1 MTALILNTRSRCEY
15 RAHNEKDLYGGGMRL
30 LLGIL
35 LAVCI
40 VTSIIFVFIIAPEE
54 VTMGTVQKIF
64 YFHVA
69 SAWVGFLA
77 FFVVF
82 MGSIGYLMK
91 RSKKWDT
98 LAHTS
103 AGIGVLFTTLCLLSG
118 SLWAKP
124 AWGIWWSWDA
134 RLASTLVLWFIYIAY
149 LIIRFETRATERGAT
164 FGAVLGI
171 IGFIDIPIV
180 FMSVK
185 WWRTVHCDLVVMQR
199 GGLTP
204 LMLLTLIV
212 SVITFTVLY
221 AFLMSL
227 RFELE
232 IAKQEINA
240 LREHME
246 ERE

>member
-1 MTALILNTRSRCEY
+1 MKLF
-15 RAHNEKDLYGGGMRL
+15 
-30 LLGIL
+30 LGIL
-35 LAVCI
+35 LAASI
-40 VTSIIFVFIIAPEE
+40 VTSIVFVFIIAPEE
-54 VTMGTVQKIF
+54 VTMGSVQKIF

-82 MGSIGYLMK
+82 IGSIGYLAK
-91 RSKKWDT
+91 RSGKWDT
-98 LAHTS
+98 VAHTS
-103 AGIGVLFTTLCLLSG
+103 AGIGVLFTTLCLISG

-149 LIIRFETRATERGAT
+149 LIIRFETKQTQRGAT
-164 FGAVLGI
+164 FGAALGI

-180 FMSVK
+180 FMSVR

-204 LMLLTLIV
+204 LMLLTLFI

-221 AFLMSL
+221 AFLLSL
-227 RFELE
+227 RVDAEMLKQQIHGLKKQLE
-232 IAKQEINA
+232 EG
-240 LREHME
+240 E
-246 ERE
+246 

>member
-1 MTALILNTRSRCEY
+1 MKIVLAI
-15 RAHNEKDLYGGGMRL
+15 A
-30 LLGIL
+30 LGIL
-35 LAVCI
+35 LI
-40 VTSIIFVFIIAPEE
+40 VSFIMIFLIAPVEE
-54 VTMGTVQKIF
+54 TMGIVQKIF

-77 FFVVF
+77 FFIVF
-82 MGSIGYLMK
+82 IGSMGYLIGK
-91 RSKKWDT
+91 SKKWDI

-103 AGIGVLFTTLCLLSG
+103 AGIGVLFTTLCLISG

-134 RLASTLVLWFIYIAY
+134 RLSSTLVLWFIYIAY
-149 LIIRFETRATERGAT
+149 LIIRFETKKSEKGAT

-180 FMSVK
+180 FMSVR

-204 LMLLTLIV
+204 IMLLTLLI
-212 SVITFTVLY
+212 SVLTFSVLY
-221 AFLMSL
+221 AFLLMV
-227 RFELE
+227 RFEIE
-232 IAKQEINA
+232 TVKNEINA
-240 LREHME
+240 LKETHE
-246 ERE
+246 EGE

>member
-1 MTALILNTRSRCEY
+1 MKLV
-15 RAHNEKDLYGGGMRL
+15 
-30 LLGIL
+30 LGII
-35 LAVCI
+35 LALCMI
-40 VTSIIFVFIIAPEE
+40 TSIVLIFIIAPMEE
-54 VTMGTVQKIF
+54 TMGIVQKIF

-77 FFVVF
+77 FFIVF
-82 MGSIGYLMK
+82 IGSVGYLARK
-91 RSKKWDT
+91 SKNWDT

-103 AGIGVLFTTLCLLSG
+103 AGIGVLFTTLCLISG

-134 RLASTLVLWFIYIAY
+134 RLCSTLVLWFIYVAY
-149 LIIRFETRATERGAT
+149 LIIRFETKRSEKGAT

-204 LMLLTLIV
+204 PMLLALLV
-212 SVITFTVLY
+212 SVLSFTVLY
-221 AFLMSL
+221 AFLLTL
-227 RFELE
+227 RFQIETLKNE
-232 IAKQEINA
+232 IHSLMRGSEKGE
-240 LREHME
+240 
-246 ERE
+246 